1 MSEKEI
7 EISVINQLTTHFDF
21 IPKVKG
27 RHFSGKQL
35 VIDYI
40 IKPRRPEKWKN
51 KNIVFGLEFKDIN
64 RLDNIEDT
72 TDFTKWIAQCVDY
85 SHTSWDDFGY
95 IYILTCPGVSSS
107 AFIKNAYGE
116 TIISKILGHL
126 GIGELKR
133 TD

>member
-85 SHTSWDDFGY
+85 SHT
-95 IYILTCPGVSSS
+95 
-107 AFIKNAYGE
+107 
-116 TIISKILGHL
+116 
-126 GIGELKR
+126 
-133 TD
+133 